1 MKPTSI
7 KLYSTTTCPYCKM
20 EAAWLDTKNVTYD
33 EVHVDLDRKSAEE
46 MIQKTGQMGVP
57 VTAVLYEGGKEEY
70 IVGFDKQRL
79 SSVFTAAN

>member
-20 EAAWLDTKNVTYD
+20 EAAWLDTNKITYD
-33 EVHVDLDRKSAEE
+33 EVHVDLDYNAARA
-46 MIQKTGQMGVP
+46 MVQKTGQMGVP
-57 VTAVLYEGGKEEY
+57 VTAISYEGGKEEF

-79 SSVFTAAN
+79 ASILNL